1 MNNNSSLKDY
11 KSLKDLVCKLIL
23 DIAPEADVQ
32 HLDPNEEFR
41 EELDLD
47 SMDFMNLLDLILK
60 ETGVN
65 VPERDYVKVNSL
77 QSLTE
82 YIATRK

>member
-1 MNNNSSLKDY
+1 MKNLH
-11 KSLKDLVCKLIL
+11 SLKDLVCKLIL
-23 DIAPEADVQ
+23 DIAPEADMQ
-32 HLDPNEEFR
+32 SLDPNEELR

-47 SMDFMNLLDLILK
+47 SMDFMNLLDSIAK

-65 VPERDYVKVNSL
+65 VPESDYAKVNSL

-82 YIATRK
+82 YIATRR

>member
-1 MNNNSSLKDY
+1 MKDLH
-11 KSLKDLVCKLIL
+11 SLKDLVCKLIS
-23 DIAPEADVQ
+23 DIAPEADMQ
-32 HLDPNEEFR
+32 SLDPNEELR

-47 SMDFMNLLDLILK
+47 SMDFMNLLDAIAK

-65 VPERDYVKVNSL
+65 VPESDYAKVNTL

-82 YIATRK
+82 YIASHQ

>member
-1 MNNNSSLKDY
+1 MKDLH
-11 KSLKDLVCKLIL
+11 SLKDLVCKLIS
-23 DIAPEADVQ
+23 DIAPEADMQ
-32 HLDPNEEFR
+32 SLDPNEELR

-47 SMDFMNLLDLILK
+47 SMDFMNLLDAIAK

-65 VPERDYVKVNSL
+65 VPESDYTKVNSL

-82 YIATRK
+82 YIATHQ

>member
-1 MNNNSSLKDY
+1 MNNHSSLKDY

>member
-1 MNNNSSLKDY
+1 MNNHQ
-11 KSLKDLVCKLIL
+11 SLKDLVCKLIL

-32 HLDPNEEFR
+32 GLDPNEEFR

-47 SMDFMNLLDLILK
+47 SMDFMTLLDSIEK

-65 VPERDYVKVNSL
+65 VPEKDYVKVNSL

-82 YIATRK
+82 YIANKR